1 MIGINEKF
9 KYLLIIIGISAVTI
23 IVYTITSAGKI
34 VGGIVYF
41 EEKNTLKYLVVTTK
55 NSERWIFPKGK
66 VKYFEFYTHAVSRE
80 VVEEAGV
87 NANISFK
94 LQGNPFIYRKTSGKQ
109 QSIELYAMK
118 YMNEAQRWK
127 EKNKRKRKWLSF
139 SEANNVLSPELGRAL
154 KEVQSKL
161 IKH

>member
-55 NSERWIFPKGK
+55 SSERWIFPKGK

-118 YMNEAQRWK
+118 YMNDAQIWK
-127 EKNKRKRKWLSF
+127 ERNKRNRKWLSF
-139 SEANNVLSPELGRAL
+139 DEAKNVLLPELDRAL
-154 KEVQSKL
+154 EEVNSKL